1 METFLLSIFVLAM
14 DYVTQSAPV
23 KVLSLIRKCALCLRC
38 STGKFCIKSVRWEF
52 PSSLIFKWVPFL
64 PSYWAR
70 LGQCRSVY
78 KHFIWEK
85 KFYYLLMVHSSAS
98 FGACK
103 EIYLAWY
110 LVADLRSSQAHK
122 DSFVPEAFY
131 LVVEV
136 EQGKQ
141 TLDANIF
148 SVQL

>member
-1 METFLLSIFVLAM
+1 
-14 DYVTQSAPV
+14 
-23 KVLSLIRKCALCLRC
+23 
-38 STGKFCIKSVRWEF
+38 
-52 PSSLIFKWVPFL
+52 
-64 PSYWAR
+64 
-70 LGQCRSVY
+70 
-78 KHFIWEK
+78 
-85 KFYYLLMVHSSAS
+85 MVHSSAS